1 MGIWPFTRSAAS
13 RDAEAVLSA
22 VTAASRSPSLYGAGR
37 APDTLEGRFEMLTV
51 FASLALVRF
60 QNDAGAKPLAQH
72 FTDKLFRLIDSGLRE
87 AAVGDTTVPKRM
99 RKLAGDFYGRLN
111 AYSAALKAED
121 RSALAAAIVRN
132 IGVSEAFAAELAEI
146 AAATAARQKPQNVAA
161 LAEADSW
168 VAA

>member
-13 RDAEAVLSA
+13 RDAEAVLAA
-22 VTAASRSPSLYGAGR
+22 VTAASRRPALYGPGR
-37 APDTLEGRFEMLTV
+37 APDTLEGRFEMLTL

-60 QNDAGAKPLAQH
+60 QNDADAKRLAQH

-99 RKLAGDFYGRLN
+99 HKLAGDFYGRLN
-111 AYSAALKAED
+111 AYSAGLLAED
-121 RSALAAAIVRN
+121 RSALAEAIIRN
-132 IGVSEAFAAELAEI
+132 TGVSEAFAAELAEI
-146 AAATAARQKPQNVAA
+146 AAATAARQSTQNVVA

-168 VAA
+168 IAA